1 MLAKDERLYRRE
13 FFALAETDYTPHYEE
28 GRGLGWLIVD
38 GRYPQTGTL
47 FPAGS
52 FGHCGHTGQ
61 SFYINRELG
70 LYVVILS
77 NATRFSAMKHDFV
90 TDDYGTVEALRAE
103 IHNAIH
109 ADLRAQGL
117 VK

>member
-1 MLAKDERLYRRE
+1 
-13 FFALAETDYTPHYEE
+13 
-28 GRGLGWLIVD
+28 
-38 GRYPQTGTL
+38 
-47 FPAGS
+47 
-52 FGHCGHTGQ
+52 
-61 SFYINRELG
+61 
-70 LYVVILS
+70 
-77 NATRFSAMKHDFV
+77 MKHDFV